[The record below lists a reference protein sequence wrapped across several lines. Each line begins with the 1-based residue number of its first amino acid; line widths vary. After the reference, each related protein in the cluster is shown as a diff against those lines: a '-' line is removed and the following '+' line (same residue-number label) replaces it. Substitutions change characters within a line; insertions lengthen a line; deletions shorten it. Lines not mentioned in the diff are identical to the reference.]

1 MDNLQT
7 SDVTVNV
14 EIENYLKQKISL
26 DESTILDIN
35 IHESINDNTT
45 HGDITL
51 LDIGGFEERIP
62 IIGQERININF
73 SSKSNKLEEQRKHF
87 IVYNMSA
94 KFIDE
99 SRKQAYSLF
108 FVSEEYISN
117 LSNKVARSYKSKFGW
132 EIVTD
137 VYSSYVSNN
146 VRASKTLFADGEKN
160 LDSAVYRMQLV
171 MAHFRPFECINL
183 VAKRSV
189 PARGLGKFL
198 FYEDKYGHNF
208 KSIESLLN
216 PKSNVQDMDRV
227 DDNATEK
234 VVQSG
239 SIELE
244 ENAVV
249 SKYVL
254 MPANALNEDDNFEQ
268 SAEDTI
274 IQNFKFE
281 STFNVIANIVG
292 GMYSSRL
299 MTYDPVTHR
308 VGSLDNEGATESI
321 EGAELSSRIS
331 NVKTNFYDFDYGV
344 RYQQFTHV
352 KGRNNPLV
360 SKNHYAMNQ
369 PNSCY
374 KFMTTNFERSQR
386 KQLNV
391 LNVKAKNDADI
402 DNQVERWLL
411 PNLSQNRQLK
421 NIVLSIKVAGDHA
434 RTVGELVN
442 VNLPSSYFPGELH
455 KYYSGNYLIS
465 ELSHKIVDGQY
476 FMDMKLVKD
485 SLSSQLINLEEENL
499 ADFVTSEQSR
509 LGQVGDYND
518 NVGQDIT
525 TTGPNFQRAY
535 RGGGL

>member
-7 SDVTVNV
+7 SEVSVSV
-14 EIENYLKQKISL
+14 EIENYLQQRISL
-26 DESTILDIN
+26 DESLILDIN

-62 IIGQERININF
+62 ILGQERININF
-73 SSKSNKLEEQRKHF
+73 SSRSNKLQEQQKHF

-94 KFIDE
+94 KIIDE
-99 SRKQAYSLF
+99 SRKQAYTLF

-117 LSNKVARSYKSKFGW
+117 LSQKVSRSYKSKFGW

-137 VYSSYVSNN
+137 VYTSFISNN
-146 VRASKTLFADGEKN
+146 VREPKALFADGEKN

-171 MAHFRPFECINL
+171 MAQFRPFECMNL

-198 FYEDKYGHNF
+198 FYEDKYGYNF
-208 KSIESLLN
+208 KSIESLLD
-216 PKSNVQDMDRV
+216 PKSSVQDMDRV
-227 DDNATEK
+227 DDNSLEK

-239 SIELE
+239 SVELE

-254 MPANALNEDDNFEQ
+254 MPANALNENDDFEL
-268 SAEDTI
+268 SAEDVI

-299 MTYDPVTHR
+299 ITYDPVTQR
-308 VGSLDNEGATESI
+308 IGSLDNEGASETLKGSD
-321 EGAELSSRIS
+321 LSSRIS
-331 NVKTNFYDFDYGV
+331 NVKTNFYDFDYGQ
-344 RYQQFTHV
+344 RYQQFTHI
-352 KGRNNPLV
+352 KGQNFPFV
-360 SKNHYAMNQ
+360 SRNHYALGK

-374 KFMTTNFERSQR
+374 KFMTTNFERNQR
-386 KQLNV
+386 KQVNV
-391 LNVKAKNDADI
+391 LNVKAKNDSDI

-411 PNLSQNRQLK
+411 PNLSQNRQMK
-421 NIVLSIKVAGDHA
+421 NVVLSIKVAGDHA

-442 VNLPSSYFPGELH
+442 VNLPSSYFDGEQH

-465 ELSHKIVDGQY
+465 ELSHKIIDGQY
-476 FMDMKLVKD
+476 FMDMKLIKD
-485 SLSSQLINLEEENL
+485 NLSSKLMSLINGVSEQELLDAGADQSFIDALL
-499 ADFVTSEQSR
+499 ADNNTWNEDEA
-509 LGQVGDYND
+509 GEEY
-518 NVGQDIT
+518 
-525 TTGPNFQRAY
+525 
-535 RGGGL
+535 